1 MSIMQEAF
9 LQERSVMLTLR
20 EVRQRLSLINARI
33 QFDKEYGEY
42 RVTLQ
47 EWPVCARRTEDKAY
61 YTNDLEDALFT
72 AQDMRREANFYG
84 TISQFSEKACISHD
98 PH

>member
-1 MSIMQEAF
+1 
-9 LQERSVMLTLR
+9 MLTLR

-33 QFDKEYGEY
+33 QFDKDYGEY

-47 EWPVCARRTEDKAY
+47 EWPVGSERTEERAY

-72 AQDMRREANFYG
+72 AQAMRRQYA
-84 TISQFSEKACISHD
+84 FSDAVMALFVKPRDH
-98 PH
+98 

>member
-1 MSIMQEAF
+1 
-9 LQERSVMLTLR
+9 MLTLR
-20 EVRQRLSLINARI
+20 EARQRLSLINARI
-33 QFDKEYGEY
+33 QFDKDYGEY

-47 EWPVCARRTEDKAY
+47 EWPLCARRTEEKAY

-84 TISQFSEKACISHD
+84 RARYLPSSETTLLGMCQPEKRYAFR
-98 PH
+98 

>member
-1 MSIMQEAF
+1 
-9 LQERSVMLTLR
+9 MLTLR

-33 QFDKEYGEY
+33 QFDKECGEY

-47 EWPVCARRTEDKAY
+47 EWPVCANRTEDRSY

-72 AQDMRREANFYG
+72 AQAMRRQYK
-84 TISQFSEKACISHD
+84 FSDAVTSLLVKPND
-98 PH
+98 

>member
-1 MSIMQEAF
+1 M
-9 LQERSVMLTLR
+9 MLTLR

-42 RVTLQ
+42 RITLQ

-72 AQDMRREANFYG
+72 ALDMRKEANSCG
-84 TISQFSEKACISHD
+84 LATLLGMCQPEKRYAFR
-98 PH
+98 

>member
-1 MSIMQEAF
+1 
-9 LQERSVMLTLR
+9 MLTLR

-33 QFDKEYGEY
+33 QFDKDYGEY

-47 EWPVCARRTEDKAY
+47 EWPLYARRTEDRAY

-72 AQDMRREANFYG
+72 AQSMRRKYKIGLLCLLHRKSATETN
-84 TISQFSEKACISHD
+84 
-98 PH
+98 

>member
-1 MSIMQEAF
+1 
-9 LQERSVMLTLR
+9 MLTLR
-20 EVRQRLSLINARI
+20 EARQRLSLINARI

-47 EWPVCARRTEDKAY
+47 EWPVCANRTEARAY

-72 AQDMRREANFYG
+72 AQSMRKEASKVYRWQGMTNEEHYMDCVHL
-84 TISQFSEKACISHD
+84 ENERRRNN
-98 PH
+98 

>member
-1 MSIMQEAF
+1 M
-9 LQERSVMLTLR
+9 MLTLR

-42 RVTLQ
+42 RITLQ
-47 EWPVCARRTEDKAY
+47 EWPVCSRRTEDKAY

-72 AQDMRREANFYG
+72 ALDMRKEANSYG
-84 TISQFSEKACISHD
+84 RESYLYVH
-98 PH
+98 

>member
-1 MSIMQEAF
+1 
-9 LQERSVMLTLR
+9 MLTLR

-47 EWPVCARRTEDKAY
+47 EWPLYARRTEDKAY

-72 AQDMRREANFYG
+72 AQDMRRQYSFSDAVKALQA
-84 TISQFSEKACISHD
+84 ISVHNNSEKRYAF
-98 PH
+98 

>member
-1 MSIMQEAF
+1 
-9 LQERSVMLTLR
+9 MLTLR

-33 QFDKEYGEY
+33 EFIRDTGEY

-47 EWPVCARRTEDKAY
+47 EWPVYARHTEDRAY

-72 AQDMRREANFYG
+72 AQSMRRRYKIGLLCLLNPT
-84 TISQFSEKACISHD
+84 TIETIEHA
-98 PH
+98 